1 MAVVNAW
8 DWLFIAALAGL
19 GLWMIWMGF
28 NVGWQDIG
36 YTAMRY
42 R

>member
-1 MAVVNAW
+1 MNAW
-8 DWLFIAALAGL
+8 DWMLLAIIAGI
-19 GLWMIWMGF
+19 GLWMVWMGF
-28 NVGWQDIG
+28 FGGGWQDIG